1 MANKKREEEW
11 KEVKK
16 RCKVGDETVRMAKE
30 LGINPRTM
38 IKNIPS
44 KAEKWKAPVDVWIR
58 EMYDKVKEKSAKK
71 VKAKAKRL
79 RKESEKLADSS
90 SRLDERDKS
99 GKQD

>member
-30 LGINPRTM
+30 LGINPKTL

-71 VKAKAKRL
+71 AKAKAKRL

-99 GKQD
+99 DKQD

>member
-16 RCKVGDETVRMAKE
+16 RCKVGDETIRMAKE

-71 VKAKAKRL
+71 AKAKAKRL
-79 RKESEKLADSS
+79 RKESEKLTDSS

-99 GKQD
+99 DKQD

>member
-71 VKAKAKRL
+71 AKAKAKRL

-99 GKQD
+99 DKQD

>member
-16 RCKVGDETVRMAKE
+16 KCKVGDETIRMAKE
-30 LGINPRTM
+30 MGINPRTM
-38 IKNIPS
+38 IKNIPN

-58 EMYDKVKEKSAKK
+58 EMYDKIKEKSAKK
-71 VKAKAKRL
+71 AKAKAKRL
-79 RKESEKLADSS
+79 RKESEVGRQCS

-99 GKQD
+99 DKRD

>member
-16 RCKVGDETVRMAKE
+16 KCRVGDETVRMAKE

-38 IKNIPS
+38 IKNIPN

-58 EMYDKVKEKSAKK
+58 DMYEKVKEKSAKK
-71 VKAKAKRL
+71 AKAKAKRL

-90 SRLDERDKS
+90 SRLDEREKS
-99 GKQD
+99 DKQD

>member
-44 KAEKWKAPVDVWIR
+44 KAEKWKAAVDVWIR

-71 VKAKAKRL
+71 AKAKAKRL

-99 GKQD
+99 DKQD